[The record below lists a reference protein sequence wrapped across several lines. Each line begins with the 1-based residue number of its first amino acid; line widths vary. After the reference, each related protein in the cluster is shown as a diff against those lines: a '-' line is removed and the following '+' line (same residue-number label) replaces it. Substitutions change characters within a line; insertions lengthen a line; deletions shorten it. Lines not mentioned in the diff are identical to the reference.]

1 MSAAPCDLSTR
12 IFSLVAYQK
21 REQENLTA
29 SLFLIESTHAHTE
42 THIDICMYGFSK
54 NKSLC
59 LCSHGKI
66 WGEGGAKVF
75 ASRFLEQAQEWWQE
89 SRDKPRQVRD
99 TSERPKDI

>member
-21 REQENLTA
+21 EQENLTA
-29 SLFLIESTHAHTE
+29 LLFLIEHTHAHTE
-42 THIDICMYGFSK
+42 THIYICMYGFSK

-66 WGEGGAKVF
+66 WGERGAKVVT
-75 ASRFLEQAQEWWQE
+75 RLFLEQAQEWWQE
-89 SRDKPRQVRD
+89 SRDKPQQVKD
-99 TSERPKDI
+99 TSERPKDV

>member
-21 REQENLTA
+21 EQENLTA
-29 SLFLIESTHAHTE
+29 VLFLIERTHRD
-42 THIDICMYGFSK
+42 THIYICMYGFSK

-66 WGEGGAKVF
+66 WGEGGAQVI
-75 ASRFLEQAQEWWQE
+75 ARLFLEQAQEQWQE
-89 SRDKPRQVRD
+89 SRDKPQQVRD
-99 TSERPKDI
+99 NSERPKDI